1 MCLNLL
7 SEETKKI
14 DIDYTNDSKTKI
26 HKKDQKSLNRNIII
40 LPRTTGHCYLI
51 LSNYFGKSD
60 DTT

>member
-26 HKKDQKSLNRNIII
+26 HKKDQKI
-40 LPRTTGHCYLI
+40 LETET
-51 LSNYFGKSD
+51 S
-60 DTT
+60 